1 MLWNKA
7 AIFKVLRFSHSQTY
21 QVITWKTLNKH
32 TTKTQ
37 HKQEGRGCTADIAG
51 YGYICFH
58 RNLSQ
63 FMCAHDLVV
72 PFMSKAFV

>member
-1 MLWNKA
+1 MEQSCHFQGLEILTLTDILSNNMEDFEQAHNKN
-7 AIFKVLRFSHSQTY
+7 STQTGG
-21 QVITWKTLNKH
+21 
-32 TTKTQ
+32 
-37 HKQEGRGCTADIAG
+37 EGVCNADIAG

-72 PFMSKAFV
+72 PFTSKAFV

>member
-1 MLWNKA
+1 MEQSCHFQGLGILTLTDISSNNMDDFEQAHNKN
-7 AIFKVLRFSHSQTY
+7 STQTGGERVY
-21 QVITWKTLNKH
+21 
-32 TTKTQ
+32 
-37 HKQEGRGCTADIAG
+37 TADIAG

-58 RNLSQ
+58 CNLSQ